1 MRKRGRPKG
10 SRNKMKLGQHASE
23 SDKEDEFEEEHKR
36 GRGRPKGSKNKKN
49 LLKREETEHM
59 KDTFEL
65 RVLMSG
71 YLKRGKGR
79 PKGSRNKPKLKQE
92 YTRLPVKEEAIFW
105 KRGKG
110 RPKGSKN
117 KIKNHEKVVEKYER
131 LNIRADLK

>member
-1 MRKRGRPKG
+1 
-10 SRNKMKLGQHASE
+10 MKLGQHASE

-105 KRGKG
+105 KLRITK
-110 RPKGSKN
+110 RLLRSTKGSTSELTSSKR
-117 KIKNHEKVVEKYER
+117 ELEDDQKV
-131 LNIRADLK
+131 